1 MSDNSASPADTSA
14 PPEEL
19 TLAARDLSRHFG
31 TTPAVAGIDL
41 ELRRGE
47 VLGLLGPNG
56 AGKTTTMQMLTGNLA
71 PTTGSIS
78 VCGIDL
84 LERPTAA
91 KARIGYLPEVPPLY
105 KELKVDEYLRL
116 AARLHRVPRS
126 ETAAA
131 LERAKRRCGVSDIGH
146 RLIGTLSKGYQQRV
160 GIAQAVIH
168 SPDLVILD
176 EPTVGLDPNQIR
188 EIRALIRELSD
199 SHSVI
204 LSTHILP
211 EVEAVC
217 DRVQILHRGRI
228 VYNDRIAAL
237 QRFRGVHSLLVGFR
251 RAPSVDEISRLP
263 GVAGVEPAPEGLLR
277 ILRAGAP
284 AASEGAGPGQAPDPT
299 GAPGPSDAADLIDA
313 LVHLS
318 VQRNWALTH
327 LSIERA
333 SLEDVFVHLTGQE
346 APEAAAI
353 AGAAATAEATA

>member
-1 MSDNSASPADTSA
+1 MT
-14 PPEEL
+14 
-19 TLAARDLSRHFG
+19 ARDLSRHFG

-71 PTTGSIS
+71 PTTGSIG
-78 VCGIDL
+78 VCGVDL

-126 ETAAA
+126 EAAAA
-131 LERAKRRCGVSDIGH
+131 LEHAKRRCGVSDIGH
-146 RLIGTLSKGYQQRV
+146 RLIGTLSRGYQQRV

-168 SPDLVILD
+168 SPDVVILD

-237 QRFRGVHSLLVGFR
+237 QRFRRAHSVLVGFR

-284 AASEGAGPGQAPDPT
+284 AATEGAGPGHAPDRT

-333 SLEDVFVHLTGQE
+333 SLEDVFAHLTGQE
-346 APEAAAI
+346 AEEAAAI
-353 AGAAATAEATA
+353 AAAEATA

>member
-1 MSDNSASPADTSA
+1 MSDRSASES
-14 PPEEL
+14 EL
-19 TLAARDLSRHFG
+19 TLAAQDLSRQFG
-31 TTPAVAGIDL
+31 ATAAVAGVDL

-71 PTTGSIS
+71 PTTGSIR
-78 VCGIDL
+78 VCGVDL

-105 KELKVDEYLRL
+105 RELKVDEYLRL
-116 AARLHRVPRS
+116 AARLHRVPRA
-126 ETAAA
+126 EAVAA

-176 EPTVGLDPNQIR
+176 EPTAGLDPNQIR

-204 LSTHILP
+204 LSTHILS

-217 DRVQILHRGRI
+217 DRVQILNRGRI

-237 QRFRGVHSLLVGFR
+237 QRFRRGHSVLVGFR
-251 RAPSVDEISRLP
+251 RPPSMDELTRLP
-263 GVAGVEPAPEGLLR
+263 GVTGVEPAADGLLR
-277 ILRAGAP
+277 IVRDAP
-284 AASEGAGPGQAPDPT
+284 ATEAPRGDTATEVPDP
-299 GAPGPSDAADLIDA
+299 IDT
-313 LVHLS
+313 LVRLS
-318 VQRNWALTH
+318 VERNWALTH
-327 LSIERA
+327 LSVERA
-333 SLEDVFVHLTGQE
+333 TLEDVFVQLTRQE
-346 APEAAAI
+346 AAEATTA
-353 AGAAATAEATA
+353 AEATA

>member
-1 MSDNSASPADTSA
+1 
-14 PPEEL
+14 
-19 TLAARDLSRHFG
+19 
-31 TTPAVAGIDL
+31 
-41 ELRRGE
+41 
-47 VLGLLGPNG
+47 
-56 AGKTTTMQMLTGNLA
+56 
-71 PTTGSIS
+71 
-78 VCGIDL
+78 
-84 LERPTAA
+84 
-91 KARIGYLPEVPPLY
+91 
-105 KELKVDEYLRL
+105 
-116 AARLHRVPRS
+116 
-126 ETAAA
+126 
-131 LERAKRRCGVSDIGH
+131 
-146 RLIGTLSKGYQQRV
+146 
-160 GIAQAVIH
+160 
-168 SPDLVILD
+168 VILD

-299 GAPGPSDAADLIDA
+299 GAPGPSDAPEPNDAAGLIDA